1 MKKLNNVENAIA
13 TDVIVPDKRT
23 SKKLTQLFSF
33 LPWIAPAKP
42 AIAVLRLTGVIGK
55 SQNFKTGLNIENLN
69 ELIEK
74 AFAVKKLE
82 AVFLVINSPGGS
94 PVQSELIAKRIRF
107 LAKKNKVAVYSFVE
121 DVAASGGYWLACA
134 GDQIYASQS
143 SIIGSIGV
151 IYSSFGF
158 QDAIAKLGIER
169 RIYTQGENKSILDPF
184 QSTKPSDIKII
195 KHLQSQIHE
204 HFINYVKKRRI
215 GKLTQD
221 DNILFNGEFWAG
233 QSALD
238 FGLIDG
244 IDDMYSFIEKK
255 YGDDVKIEYIT
266 SKQSWLKKKFGINSE
281 NLPQE
286 FTNSVVNTIESKLIE
301 SKFNLE

>member
-1 MKKLNNVENAIA
+1 MKKLNNVENAIV
-13 TDVIVPDKRT
+13 TDVIAPNKRQT
-23 SKKLTQLFSF
+23 KKLTQLFSF
-33 LPWIAPAKP
+33 LPCISGSKTV
-42 AIAVLRLTGVIGK
+42 IAVLRLNGVIGK

-69 ELIEK
+69 EMIEK
-74 AFAVKKLE
+74 AFSIKKLE
-82 AVFLVINSPGGS
+82 ALCLVINSPGGS
-94 PVQSELIAKRIRF
+94 PVQSELIAKRIRS
-107 LAKKNKVAVYSFVE
+107 LAKKNKVAVYSFIE

-134 GDQIYASQS
+134 GDHIYASPS

-158 QDAIAKLGIER
+158 QDAIGKLGIER
-169 RIYTQGENKSILDPF
+169 RVYTQGENKSILDPF
-184 QSTKPSDIKII
+184 QPTKQSDVKII
-195 KHLQSQIHE
+195 KYLQSQIHE
-204 HFINYVKKRRI
+204 HFIDYVKERRI

-244 IDDMYSFIEKK
+244 IDDMYSFIQKK
-255 YGDDVKIEYIT
+255 YGDNVKIEYIT
-266 SKQSWLKKKFGINSE
+266 SKQSWLKKKFGITSE

-286 FTNSVVNTIESKLIE
+286 FTDSIINTIENKLIQ